1 MHGELATWLRDATP
15 ARGLRPK
22 AAAIVDFLVSQ
33 PQQAAYASVADVARR
48 VGANPATVTRTA
60 QALGY
65 GGWPDLQRE
74 LRARYLSHL
83 SAAQVNAAHR
93 EEGGT
98 SWAGSL
104 SRDQENL
111 AQLAAH
117 ADDEAVARI
126 ARAIASARR
135 TLVIAAGSYASAG
148 TALAHNARL
157 AGYDV
162 RLEATGGADLVN
174 SVAALGPEDLLIAI
188 SFWRLY
194 QSTVTAAEDASER
207 GTRVFVITDAASP
220 HSPPRRRT
228 SYWPPPKA
236 RPSSPPHGGPGP
248 VPVHRRP
255 TRHPRPRPHGHVGR
269 GGGGTLGAVRG
280 AAPGGDTEVGRG
292 ALANGE
298 GWWLRALRHRTMVA
312 AGAVGV
318 VSVWHSTSVPEQFA
332 C

>member
-1 MHGELATWLRDATP
+1 MHGELATWLRDAAP

-65 GGWPDLQRE
+65 SGWPDLQRE

-117 ADDEAVARI
+117 ADGTAIARI
-126 ARAIASARR
+126 AEAIAAARR
-135 TLVIAAGSYASAG
+135 TLVVAAGSYASAG

-174 SVAALGPEDLLIAI
+174 SVAALGPDDLLIAI

-220 HSPPRRRT
+220 PLAAAAEDVLLAPAEGTSFFPSLTAGLALCQSIVAQLATLDPART
-228 SYWPPPKA
+228 
-236 RPSSPPHGGPGP
+236 
-248 VPVHRRP
+248 
-255 TRHPRPRPHGHVGR
+255 
-269 GGGGTLGAVRG
+269 
-280 AAPGGDTEVGRG
+280 AAS
-292 ALANGE
+292 
-298 GWWLRALRHRTMVA
+298 VA
-312 AGAVGV
+312 AAEERWVRYGVLHRAATMKWDGRQGDGA
-318 VSVWHSTSVPEQFA
+318 S
-332 C
+332 

>member
-1 MHGELATWLRDATP
+1 MHGELATWLRDAAP

-22 AAAIVDFLVSQ
+22 AAAIVDFLISQ
-33 PQQAAYASVADVARR
+33 PQQAAYASVAEVARR

-60 QALGY
+60 QTLGY

-117 ADDEAVARI
+117 ADDEAVARV
-126 ARAIASARR
+126 ARAIATARR
-135 TLVIAAGSYASAG
+135 TLVVAAGSYAAAG

-174 SVAALGPEDLLIAI
+174 SVAALGEEDLLIAI

-220 HSPPRRRT
+220 PLAAAAEDVLLAPAEGTSFFPSLTAGLALCQSIVAQLAALDPDRT
-228 SYWPPPKA
+228 AASVAAAEERWVRYGVRHRAPTLKWDGERGEA
-236 RPSSPPHGGPGP
+236 RETPGAK
-248 VPVHRRP
+248 RD
-255 TRHPRPRPHGHVGR
+255 GAR
-269 GGGGTLGAVRG
+269 GGG
-280 AAPGGDTEVGRG
+280 
-292 ALANGE
+292 
-298 GWWLRALRHRTMVA
+298 
-312 AGAVGV
+312 
-318 VSVWHSTSVPEQFA
+318 PETPA
-332 C
+332 KS